1 MFAII
6 VTFRIADGALAAF
19 LELVCANAAA
29 SLADEPGCQRF
40 DVLTDP
46 KVPDAVVLY
55 EIYDDEAAFQQHMTM
70 PHFKVFDA
78 EVAPMVVEKT
88 VRALALVDP
97 A

>member
-6 VTFRIADGALAAF
+6 VTFRIADAAFATF
-19 LELVCANAAA
+19 LELVRDNAAA

-78 EVAPMVVEKT
+78 AVAPMVTEKT
-88 VRALALVDP
+88 VRALTLLEP